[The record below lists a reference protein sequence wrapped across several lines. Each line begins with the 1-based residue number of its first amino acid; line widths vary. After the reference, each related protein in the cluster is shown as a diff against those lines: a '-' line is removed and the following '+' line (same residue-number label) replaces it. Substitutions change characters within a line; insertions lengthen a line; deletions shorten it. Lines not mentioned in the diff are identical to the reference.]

1 MRGLNK
7 ILPGTGRGTAIAVE
21 GACQAQPP
29 LRQSPCDCHLP
40 VPGRISGVA
49 NI

>member
-1 MRGLNK
+1 MRPFDQ

-29 LRQSPCDCHLP
+29 QSPCDRHLP
-40 VPGRISGVA
+40 VPGRIVESLS
-49 NI
+49 